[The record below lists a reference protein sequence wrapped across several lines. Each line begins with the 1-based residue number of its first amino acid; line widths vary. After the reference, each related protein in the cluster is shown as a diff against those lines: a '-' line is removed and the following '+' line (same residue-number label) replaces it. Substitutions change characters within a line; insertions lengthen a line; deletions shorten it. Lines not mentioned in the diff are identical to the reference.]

1 MTTYA
6 ATFRAEHAWAAEDIE
21 ADGPEQALQQARML
35 ADDDPIGLDW
45 CPYDGGV
52 PSVEEIEIEDSDG
65 EIGAIW
71 QSDDLS
77 LRVAASDLLAAL
89 ETQIEAAQAVVDCW
103 VKGDLAGAVRMLDA
117 SIPAARAAIAA
128 AKPPAG

>member
-1 MTTYA
+1 MTTYTA
-6 ATFRAEHAWAAEDIE
+6 RFHSEHAWATEDIE
-21 ADGPEQALQQARML
+21 AETPEQALQQARAR
-35 ADDDPIGLDW
+35 ADDDPVALDW
-45 CPYDGGV
+45 WHYDGSPV
-52 PSVEEIEIEDSDG
+52 SVHEIEIEDSNG
-65 EIGAIW
+65 ESETAW
-71 QSDDLS
+71 QSDELS

-89 ETQIEAAQAVVDCW
+89 ETQTEAAQAVVDCW